1 MRYELKITLPIYKI
15 LYSLAFMVIIVLVS
29 PINSFS
35 GIITAVEPNVALL
48 ASVFMADNYYKEYVG
63 ERVAVF
69 YRYPIR
75 KKYISMLVRTLL
87 SWLYLLILVAV
98 FYWGFVWWYQP
109 SNFSQIPIW
118 KMYADTLAACAASMF
133 FAGVFSFTVT
143 NAIQKIGIGIGVTF
157 FLWLFLTSTMAN
169 NFPFRGQCFKCHCM
183 RTTGCCK
190 SLYYFKTPVD
200 ISVVTDCCTDGN
212 IFCFLNVC
220 KIGVEENEYSFCY
233 TR

>member
-15 LYSLAFMVIIVLVS
+15 VYSIAFMVIIVLVS

-48 ASVFMADNYYKEYVG
+48 AGVFMADNYYKEYVG

-98 FYWGFVWWYQP
+98 FYWGFVWWYRP

-133 FAGVFSFTVT
+133 FAGVFSFTIT
-143 NAIQKIGIGIGVTF
+143 NVIQKIGIGIGVISKFSQRCLKEKNITF
-157 FLWLFLTSTMAN
+157 NTSKELRDGA
-169 NFPFRGQCFKCHCM
+169 FIRLEVVPIRGVIAWAEIQYEDM
-183 RTTGCCK
+183 P
-190 SLYYFKTPVD
+190 SIVQDNYAVP
-200 ISVVTDCCTDGN
+200 ISDSD
-212 IFCFLNVC
+212 
-220 KIGVEENEYSFCY
+220 K
-233 TR
+233 

>member
-15 LYSLAFMVIIVLVS
+15 VYSIAFMVIIVLVS

-48 ASVFMADNYYKEYVG
+48 AGVFMADNYYKEYVG

-98 FYWGFVWWYQP
+98 FYWGFVWWYRP
-109 SNFSQIPIW
+109 SNFSQITI
-118 KMYADTLAACAASMF
+118 F
-133 FAGVFSFTVT
+133 FAGVFSFTIT
-143 NAIQKIGIGIGVTF
+143 NVIQKIGIGIGVTF

-169 NFPFRGQCFKCHCM
+169 VLPQPVQMFRIIGSTSQLGVLEPDYRSRVFYILI
-183 RTTGCCK
+183 GAV
-190 SLYYFKTPVD
+190 LLV
-200 ISVVTDCCTDGN
+200 
-212 IFCFLNVC
+212 LNWLILQMQPGSNT
-220 KIGVEENEYSFCY
+220 KKG
-233 TR
+233 

>member
-15 LYSLAFMVIIVLVS
+15 VYSIAFMVIIVLVS

-48 ASVFMADNYYKEYVG
+48 AGVFMADNYYKEYVG

-98 FYWGFVWWYQP
+98 FYWGFVWWYRP

-133 FAGVFSFTVT
+133 FAGVFSFTIT
-143 NAIQKIGIGIGVTF
+143 NVIQKIGIGIGVTF

-169 NFPFRGQCFKCHCM
+169 VLPQ
-183 RTTGCCK
+183 
-190 SLYYFKTPVD
+190 PV
-200 ISVVTDCCTDGN
+200 
-212 IFCFLNVC
+212 NV
-220 KIGVEENEYSFCY
+220 
-233 TR
+233 

>member
-15 LYSLAFMVIIVLVS
+15 VYSIAFMVIIVLVS

-48 ASVFMADNYYKEYVG
+48 AGVFMADNYYKEYVG

-98 FYWGFVWWYQP
+98 FYWGFVWWYRP

-133 FAGVFSFTVT
+133 FAGVFSFTIT
-143 NAIQKIGIGIGVTF
+143 NVIIGSTSQLGVLEPDYRSRVFYILIGAV
-157 FLWLFLTSTMAN
+157 LLVLNWLILQMQPGSNTKK
-169 NFPFRGQCFKCHCM
+169 GWM
-183 RTTGCCK
+183 R
-190 SLYYFKTPVD
+190 Y
-200 ISVVTDCCTDGN
+200 GN
-212 IFCFLNVC
+212 
-220 KIGVEENEYSFCY
+220 KH
-233 TR
+233 

>member
-15 LYSLAFMVIIVLVS
+15 VYSIAFIVIIVLVS

-48 ASVFMADNYYKEYVG
+48 AGVFMADNYYKEYVG

-98 FYWGFVWWYQP
+98 F
-109 SNFSQIPIW
+109 
-118 KMYADTLAACAASMF
+118 
-133 FAGVFSFTVT
+133 
-143 NAIQKIGIGIGVTF
+143 
-157 FLWLFLTSTMAN
+157 
-169 NFPFRGQCFKCHCM
+169 
-183 RTTGCCK
+183 
-190 SLYYFKTPVD
+190 
-200 ISVVTDCCTDGN
+200 
-212 IFCFLNVC
+212 
-220 KIGVEENEYSFCY
+220 
-233 TR
+233 